1 MNRIL
6 ITGGSGFIGSAVTAG
21 LKIPLG
27 LGSQTLSIV
36 EWKRRSDGS
45 VLSARNRTKVLDNC
59 RPDIV
64 LHLAWHPTGTSDY
77 EFSGQ
82 HTTWAE
88 ESLQF
93 ARECLSR
100 NIWFICAGSAFDNP
114 LNQND
119 SMKETPYSRSKSQ
132 LRSNIMGLIALGN
145 RVTWLQIH
153 HVFSLEAGRPR
164 LLQSLLTA
172 ENPRSYCPDSP
183 ATIHDFIELSDVA
196 AAIRLILVRKIM
208 DSVAIG
214 SGWAVS
220 NQSFI
225 DSAKFALGISNT
237 RPSVPRTKSGHS
249 SISLRLAGWRPHCTN
264 EFFGLMDSETSE

>member
-1 MNRIL
+1 MSQIL
-6 ITGGSGFIGSAVTAG
+6 ITGGSGFIGSAVISR
-21 LKIPLG
+21 LKTPLG
-27 LGSQTLSIV
+27 LESQTLNIV

-45 VLSARNRTKVLDNC
+45 VLSARNRTKVLDNSQ
-59 RPDIV
+59 PDTV

-82 HTTWAE
+82 HTYWAE
-88 ESLQF
+88 ESLRF

-114 LNQND
+114 LNQHD
-119 SMKETPYSRSKSQ
+119 SIKETPYSKSKSQ
-132 LRSNIMGLIALGN
+132 LRNDIMGLTTLGGSI
-145 RVTWLQIH
+145 TWLQIH
-153 HVFSLEAGRPR
+153 HVFSLQAGRPR
-164 LLQSLLTA
+164 LLQSLLSA
-172 ENPRSYCPDSP
+172 ENARSYCPDSP
-183 ATIHDFIELSDVA
+183 AAIHDFIESSDVG
-196 AAIRLILVRKIM
+196 AAIQIIIARKII

-225 DSAKFALGISNT
+225 DSAKFALGISKT
-237 RPSVPRTKSGHS
+237 RPSMPRTKSGNS
-249 SISLRLAGWRPHCTN
+249 SIPLRLAGWKPHCTN